1 MGSVLSN
8 FSFNERYQSMLQT
21 NSSSF
26 SNYQVFNP
34 VSTGS
39 PRFDL
44 YNHLSKLPQNSRID
58 FEEHSVIGNLI
69 FRVEPDISSSDEKS
83 EAGEAKIV
91 SLPYA
96 ERVLGN
102 LEDAIEFIRCVKL
115 IAGDD
120 ARAFNL
126 QIIASHYYKE
136 VRAGRPVNEVLKEMG
151 MLAIQLN
158 SVTATNEERQFDD
171 PFETE
176 IEIDYNNYGAQLSL
190 SDRRA
195 MFDVHAA
202 EVLGETKVEG
212 SIFELELLSLSRFCS
227 KTSGFAYDEFA
238 VYFQEKERT
247 IETIEELDSL
257 YESFDAVYNQYD
269 EGHVVSLHMSD
280 GEKVIVVGS
289 LDDDIDEEDLPEESR
304 HLAKELFKLFIN
316 GFPLIDCGHVSNE
329 TGIEEV
335 TLQTFMRD
343 PKTGERF
350 SVAVTV
356 FGIDTWLDYAIDE
369 VFCERA
375 IRTSR
380 KLIVVP
386 IVRRDNGAIVRTRL
400 HEQTSIVEVCPHS
413 LEREQTRALLEI
425 LLERW
430 KADFHLRGLNR
441 NAAYR
446 KLISR
451 INKTRDT
458 AEIALIKKEAWQEKE
473 ENRLSIKLFTSLMT
487 KANVRQSALESE
499 PLKETRETKNG
510 ARKFVVIQPLLNRI
524 PKLTGR
530 MLGDFALQINKLPRQ
545 EKERVRT
552 LFQTL
557 NPYLYS
563 RILDGLLT
571 ELEKASQKRLSYFR
585 WAFYPGNKPE
595 HPIHVLSREDQ
606 QAAWE
611 LLKELSRPKE
621 NESNDLPL
629 LDIAETV
636 ESQAIVAS
644 ATA

>member
-1 MGSVLSN
+1 
-8 FSFNERYQSMLQT
+8 MLQA
-21 NSSSF
+21 NSSAS
-26 SNYQVFNP
+26 SNYQIFNP

-69 FRVEPDISSSDEKS
+69 FRVEPDICGEDERD
-83 EAGEAKIV
+83 AEAKIV
-91 SLPYA
+91 SIPYA

-120 ARAFNL
+120 ARSFNL

-151 MLAIQLN
+151 LLAIQLN
-158 SVTATNEERQFDD
+158 AVTATIEERQFDD
-171 PFETE
+171 PIETE

-195 MFDVHAA
+195 SFDVRAS
-202 EVLGETKVEG
+202 EVLGETEVER
-212 SIFELELLSLSRFCS
+212 SVFELELRIASRFQS
-227 KTSGFAYDEFA
+227 HTSGFQAYDEFA
-238 VYFQEKERT
+238 AYFQEKERT
-247 IETIEELDSL
+247 IETIEELDLL
-257 YESFDAVYNQYD
+257 YESFDAAYSQYD

-289 LDDDIDEEDLPEESR
+289 LDDDINEEDLPEESR
-304 HLAKELFKLFIN
+304 HLAKELFKLFIK
-316 GFPLIDCGHVSNE
+316 GFPLIDCGYVSNE
-329 TGIEEV
+329 SGVEEV
-335 TLQTFMRD
+335 TLQSFMRD

-350 SVAVTV
+350 SLPVTV
-356 FGIDTWLDYAIDE
+356 FGLDTWLDYAIDE
-369 VFCERA
+369 AFNERV

-386 IVRRDNGAIVRTRL
+386 VVRKDDGAIVRTRL
-400 HEQTSIVEVCPHS
+400 HEQTSTIEVCPHAV
-413 LEREQTRALLEI
+413 EREQTRAVLEI

-451 INKTRDT
+451 LNKTRDT
-458 AEIALIKKEAWQEKE
+458 AEIAQIKKEAWQEKE

-487 KANVRQSALESE
+487 KASVRSKVLESV
-499 PLKETRETKNG
+499 PLKETRSTNNG

-524 PKLTGR
+524 PKLIGR
-530 MLGDFALQINKLPRQ
+530 MLGDFAFEMNKLPRQ
-545 EKERVRT
+545 EKERVRNS
-552 LFQTL
+552 FPIL

-571 ELEKASQKRLSYFR
+571 ELENASPKRLSYFR

-595 HPIHVLSREDQ
+595 HPIHVLTREDQ
-606 QAAWE
+606 QAAWD

-621 NESNDLPL
+621 KESNVLPL
-629 LDIAETV
+629 PGIAEMS
-636 ESQAIVAS
+636 ESHAVAS
-644 ATA
+644 AA